1 VGSGAGAEGHASMQ
15 GMRLGSYELIRRLGE
30 GGMAQVYLARDVRL
44 GREVAV
50 KVLDRRLAERTGFR
64 ERFLREA
71 KLAAALDHPNIVQLY
86 DFGEEGSDLYLVMP
100 FMTGGSLQDKLSQT
114 PFSVN
119 DVVNYAMQIADAL
132 EYAHGQGVIHRDVK
146 PANIMLHADGRVL
159 LGDFGLAKI
168 FDGAARPAVR
178 DGRPDAGTPEY
189 MAPEQIKG
197 QTDARSDLY
206 GLGVVMY
213 LLLTG
218 RLPFSGPSSNSV
230 MEGHLYRL
238 AAPPRQLNPKVT
250 PAVDEVVQKALAK
263 DPRYRF
269 QSAREMSGALVTALV
284 SGDAEPFPFA
294 PSSAPSLSGPSPF
307 SPQHISEPVRP
318 ISDHS
323 FGRPSQFGA
332 RPSGPDAGSTS
343 LLPSLDVPMAPSR
356 PPAAYGPMGQGNSG
370 GGQIPSDFPY
380 PSENPSAITGG
391 YAYGQMGQLAHATNL
406 PIGAPIGAPP
416 IDPINSMGPM
426 SPAAGRIAS
435 RPRTAYSNPPAP
447 LSDLANAFD
456 TPLRRSSQPPTQARP
471 LSLDAEEAGHG
482 GRSLRFWLVIGTL
495 ALILIAAAGLLL
507 YRVL

>member
-1 VGSGAGAEGHASMQ
+1 MQ
-15 GMRLGSYELIRRLGE
+15 GTRLGSYELIRRLGE

-50 KVLDRRLAERTGFR
+50 KVLDRRLGERSGFR
-64 ERFLREA
+64 DRFLREA

-86 DFGEEGSDLYLVMP
+86 DFGEEGADLYLVMP
-100 FMTGGSLQDKLSQT
+100 YMSGGSLQDKLSQT

-132 EYAHGQGVIHRDVK
+132 EYAHGQGIIHRDVK

-168 FDGAARPAVR
+168 FDGAARPTVR

-218 RLPFSGPSSNSV
+218 RLPFSGASSNSV

-238 AAPPRQLNPKVT
+238 AAPPRQLNPQVT

-263 DPRYRF
+263 DPRFRF
-269 QSAREMSGALVTALV
+269 QTAREMSGALVTALV
-284 SGDAEPFPFA
+284 SGDAEPFPFDA
-294 PSSAPSLSGPSPF
+294 SSSPAISGPPPF
-307 SPQHISEPVRP
+307 SPQHISEPIRP
-318 ISDHS
+318 ISGNS
-323 FGRPSQFGA
+323 FGRPSQFGG

-343 LLPSLDVPMAPSR
+343 QLPSLDVPMAPSR
-356 PPAAYGPMGQGNSG
+356 PPAPFSPMGGSG
-370 GGQIPSDFPY
+370 GGPIPSDFPY
-380 PSENPSAITGG
+380 PSENPSATTGG
-391 YAYGQMGQLAHATNL
+391 YTYGQMSRNAHATSL
-406 PIGAPIGAPP
+406 PIGAPIGSAP
-416 IDPINSMGPM
+416 IDPISPMGPM
-426 SPAAGRIAS
+426 SPAAGRVS
-435 RPRTAYSNPPAP
+435 SYPRSAYSNPPAP
-447 LSDLANAFD
+447 MGGFGGRPEGS
-456 TPLRRSSQPPTQARP
+456 RRRFSQPPALLEP
-471 LSLDAEEAGHG
+471 LALDAREMERG
-482 GRSLRFWLVIGTL
+482 GRSLRFWIVIGAL
-495 ALILIAAAGLLL
+495 ALVLIAAAGLLL
-507 YRVL
+507 YRIF

>member
-1 VGSGAGAEGHASMQ
+1 VSSGAGGEGHPGMQ
-15 GMRLGSYELIRRLGE
+15 GMRLGSYELVRRLGE

-50 KVLDRRLAERTGFR
+50 KVLDRRLGERSGFR
-64 ERFLREA
+64 DRFLREA

-86 DFGEEGSDLYLVMP
+86 DFGEEGGDLYLVMP
-100 FMTGGSLQDKLSQT
+100 YMSGGSLQDKLSQA

-119 DVVNYAMQIADAL
+119 DVVNYSMQIADAL
-132 EYAHGQGVIHRDVK
+132 EYAHGQGIIHRDVK

-168 FDGAARPAVR
+168 FDGARPAVR

-213 LLLTG
+213 LLLTA
-218 RLPFSGPSSNSV
+218 RLPFSGSSSNSV

-238 AAPPRQLNPKVT
+238 APPPRQLNPHVT

-263 DPRYRF
+263 DPRFRY

-284 SGDAEPFPFA
+284 SGDAEPFPFDA
-294 PSSAPSLSGPSPF
+294 SASTPISGPPPF
-307 SPQHISEPVRP
+307 SPPYTSEPVRP
-318 ISDHS
+318 ISGNS

-332 RPSGPDAGSTS
+332 HHSGPDAGSTS
-343 LLPSLDVPMAPSR
+343 QLPSLDVPMAPSR
-356 PPAAYGPMGQGNSG
+356 PPAPFGPLGGSG

-391 YAYGQMGQLAHATNL
+391 YGYGQMSPNTHPTNL
-406 PIGAPIGAPP
+406 PLGAPIGGPAF
-416 IDPINSMGPM
+416 DPMSSMGPM
-426 SPAAGRIAS
+426 SPAAGRVS
-435 RPRTAYSNPPAP
+435 PYPHSAYSNPPAP
-447 LSDLANAFD
+447 MGGPGGRFD
-456 TPLRRSSQPPTQARP
+456 GPARRVSQPPALLEP
-471 LSLDAEEAGHG
+471 LAFDAAEIGHS
-482 GRSLRFWLVIGTL
+482 GRSLRFWIVIVAL
-495 ALILIAAAGLLL
+495 ALVLIAAAGLLL
-507 YRVL
+507 YRIL

>member
-1 VGSGAGAEGHASMQ
+1 MQ
-15 GMRLGSYELIRRLGE
+15 GTRLGSYELIRRLGE

-44 GREVAV
+44 GREVAI
-50 KVLDRRLAERTGFR
+50 KVLDRRLGERSGFR

-71 KLAAALDHPNIVQLY
+71 KLAAALDHPHIVQLY

-100 FMTGGSLQDKLSQT
+100 YMSGGSLQDKLSQA

-146 PANIMLHADGRVL
+146 PANIMLHGDGRVL

-168 FDGAARPAVR
+168 FDGAPRPAVR

-218 RLPFSGPSSNSV
+218 RLPFSGASSNSV

-238 AAPPRQLNPKVT
+238 AAPPRQLNPQVT

-284 SGDAEPFPFA
+284 SGDAEPFPFDI
-294 PSSAPSLSGPSPF
+294 SSSPAISGPAPF
-307 SPQHISEPVRP
+307 SPPDISEPARP
-318 ISDHS
+318 ISGSS
-323 FGRPSQFGA
+323 FGRQSQFGG

-343 LLPSLDVPMAPSR
+343 QLPSLDVPLASSR
-356 PPAAYGPMGQGNSG
+356 PPGAFGPVGQGS
-370 GGQIPSDFPY
+370 GGQIPSDYSY
-380 PSENPSAITGG
+380 PSENPSATTGG
-391 YAYGQMGQLAHATNL
+391 YTFGQMSQNAHMTNL
-406 PIGAPIGAPP
+406 PIGAPPLGAPM
-416 IDPINSMGPM
+416 DPLSPMGPM
-426 SPAAGRIAS
+426 SPAAGRVS
-435 RPRTAYSNPPAP
+435 SYPRSAYSNPPARVAGSGGRFDRSARRISQHPAPVEP
-447 LSDLANAFD
+447 LA
-456 TPLRRSSQPPTQARP
+456 
-471 LSLDAEEAGHG
+471 LDAEELAHS
-482 GRSLRFWLVIGTL
+482 GRSLRFWVAISALTLVL
-495 ALILIAAAGLLL
+495 VAAAALLL
-507 YRVL
+507 YRLL

>member
-1 VGSGAGAEGHASMQ
+1 
-15 GMRLGSYELIRRLGE
+15 
-30 GGMAQVYLARDVRL
+30 MAQVYLARDVRL

-50 KVLDRRLAERTGFR
+50 KVLDRRLGERSGFR
-64 ERFLREA
+64 DRFLREA
-71 KLAAALDHPNIVQLY
+71 KLAAALDHPHIVQLY
-86 DFGEEGSDLYLVMP
+86 DFGEDGADLYLVMP
-100 FMTGGSLQDKLSQT
+100 YMSGGSLQDKLAQA

-168 FDGAARPAVR
+168 FDGAPRPAIR

-218 RLPFSGPSSNSV
+218 RLPFNGSSSSTV

-238 AAPPRQLNPKVT
+238 AEPPRQLNPRVT
-250 PAVDEVVQKALAK
+250 PAVDEVIQKALAK
-263 DPRYRF
+263 DPRFRY

-294 PSSAPSLSGPSPF
+294 PNAAPPISGPPPF
-307 SPQHISEPVRP
+307 SPPHTSEPART
-318 ISDHS
+318 ISGNS
-323 FGRPSQFGA
+323 FGRQSQFGG

-356 PPAAYGPMGQGNSG
+356 PPSTFGPPLGSPLGHGGS
-370 GGQIPSDFPY
+370 GGQIPFDFPY
-380 PSENPSAITGG
+380 PSENPSAVTGG
-391 YAYGQMGQLAHATNL
+391 YAIGQGQQFGQNAATDL
-406 PIGAPIGAPP
+406 PIGAPIGSPP
-416 IDPINSMGPM
+416 LFNPVSPMGPM
-426 SPAAGRIAS
+426 SPAAGRIS
-435 RPRTAYSNPPAP
+435 SNPRPRYSNPPMPMGDGLVGGFEAP
-447 LSDLANAFD
+447 LG
-456 TPLRRSSQPPTQARP
+456 RSSQPPVMSRP
-471 LSLDAEEAGHG
+471 LTLDAEAMEHS
-482 GRSLRFWLVIGTL
+482 GRSLRFWLVICLL
-495 ALILIAAAGLLL
+495 ALVLAAAAALLL

>member
-1 VGSGAGAEGHASMQ
+1 MQ
-15 GMRLGSYELIRRLGE
+15 GTRLGSYELIRRLGE

-50 KVLDRRLAERTGFR
+50 KVLDRRLGERSGFR

-86 DFGEEGSDLYLVMP
+86 DFGEEGADLYLVMP
-100 FMTGGSLQDKLSQT
+100 YMSGGSLQDKLSQA

-132 EYAHGQGVIHRDVK
+132 EYAHGQGIIHRDVK

-168 FDGAARPAVR
+168 FDGTPRPAIR

-218 RLPFSGPSSNSV
+218 RLPFSGASSNSV

-238 AAPPRQLNPKVT
+238 AAPPRQINPKVT

-263 DPRYRF
+263 DPRFRF
-269 QSAREMSGALVTALV
+269 QTAREMSGALVTALV
-284 SGDAEPFPFA
+284 SGDAEPFPFDA
-294 PSSAPSLSGPSPF
+294 SAAHSISGPSPF
-307 SPQHISEPVRP
+307 SPPQSSEPVRP
-318 ISDHS
+318 ISGNS
-323 FGRPSQFGA
+323 FGRPSQFGG

-343 LLPSLDVPMAPSR
+343 QLPSLDVPMAPSR
-356 PPAAYGPMGQGNSG
+356 PPTAYGPMGTGGS

-391 YAYGQMGQLAHATNL
+391 YAYGQMSHSARVTSMPL
-406 PIGAPIGAPP
+406 GAPIGSAS
-416 IDPINSMGPM
+416 IDPVSPMGPM
-426 SPAAGRIAS
+426 SPAAGRVS
-435 RPRTAYSNPPAP
+435 SYPRSAYSNPPAP
-447 LSDLANAFD
+447 MGGYGGR
-456 TPLRRSSQPPTQARP
+456 PEGVMQRVSQPTEFVEPHA
-471 LSLDAEEAGHG
+471 LGSGEIEHG
-482 GRSLRFWLVIGTL
+482 GRSLRFWILIGAL
-495 ALILIAAAGLLL
+495 ALVLIAAAGLLL
-507 YRVL
+507 YRLF

>member
-1 VGSGAGAEGHASMQ
+1 MQ
-15 GMRLGSYELIRRLGE
+15 GMRLGSYELVRRLGE

-50 KVLDRRLAERTGFR
+50 KVLDRRLGERSGFR
-64 ERFLREA
+64 DRFLREA

-86 DFGEEGSDLYLVMP
+86 DFGEEGADLYLVMP
-100 FMTGGSLQDKLSQT
+100 YMSGGSLQDKLSQA

-132 EYAHGQGVIHRDVK
+132 EYAHGQGIIHRDVK

-168 FDGAARPAVR
+168 FDGAPRPAIR

-218 RLPFSGPSSNSV
+218 RLPFSGSSSNSV

-238 AAPPRQLNPKVT
+238 AAPPRQLNPRVT

-263 DPRYRF
+263 DPRFRF
-269 QSAREMSGALVTALV
+269 QTAREMSGALVTALV
-284 SGDAEPFPFA
+284 SGDAEPFPFDA
-294 PSSAPSLSGPSPF
+294 SSSPAISGPPPF
-307 SPQHISEPVRP
+307 SPPYTSEPARP
-318 ISDHS
+318 ISDNS

-332 RPSGPDAGSTS
+332 RASGPDAGSTS
-343 LLPSLDVPMAPSR
+343 QLPSLDVPMAPSR
-356 PPAAYGPMGQGNSG
+356 PPAAYGPMGGS

-380 PSENPSAITGG
+380 PSENPSATTGG
-391 YAYGQMGQLAHATNL
+391 YTYGQMSRNAHATSL
-406 PIGAPIGAPP
+406 PIGAPIGGPLA
-416 IDPINSMGPM
+416 DPISPMGPM
-426 SPAAGRIAS
+426 SPAAGRVS
-435 RPRTAYSNPPAP
+435 SYPRSAYSNPPAP
-447 LSDLANAFD
+447 MGGFGGRPEGSM
-456 TPLRRSSQPPTQARP
+456 RRLSQPPEIMEP
-471 LSLDAEEAGHG
+471 LALDAGEMGHG
-482 GRSLRFWLVIGTL
+482 GRSLRFWIVIGAL
-495 ALILIAAAGLLL
+495 ALVLIAAAGLLL
-507 YRVL
+507 YRIF

>member
-1 VGSGAGAEGHASMQ
+1 VDSGAGGEGQ
-15 GMRLGSYELIRRLGE
+15 TGMPGTQLGSYELIRRLGE

-50 KVLDRRLAERTGFR
+50 KVLDRRLGERAGFR

-86 DFGEEGSDLYLVMP
+86 DFGEEGADLYLVMP
-100 FMTGGSLQDKLSQT
+100 YMSGGSLQDKLSQA

-132 EYAHGQGVIHRDVK
+132 EYAHGQGIIHRDVK

-168 FDGAARPAVR
+168 FDGAPRPAIR

-213 LLLTG
+213 LLLTA
-218 RLPFSGPSSNSV
+218 RLPFSGASSNSV

-238 AAPPRQLNPKVT
+238 AAPPRQLNPRVT

-263 DPRYRF
+263 DPRFRF

-284 SGDAEPFPFA
+284 SGDAEPFPFDV
-294 PSSAPSLSGPSPF
+294 SSAPAISGPPPF
-307 SPQHISEPVRP
+307 SPPYASEPVRP
-318 ISDHS
+318 ISGNS

-332 RPSGPDAGSTS
+332 RPSGPDGGSTS
-343 LLPSLDVPMAPSR
+343 QLPSLDVPMAPSR
-356 PPAAYGPMGQGNSG
+356 PPAAFGPLGGS

-380 PSENPSAITGG
+380 PSENPSATTGS
-391 YAYGQMGQLAHATNL
+391 YTYGQMSRSAHATSL
-406 PIGAPIGAPP
+406 PLGAPMGGPLA
-416 IDPINSMGPM
+416 DPVSPMGPM
-426 SPAAGRIAS
+426 SPAAGRVS
-435 RPRTAYSNPPAP
+435 SYPRSAYSNPPAP
-447 LSDLANAFD
+447 MGSFGGR
-456 TPLRRSSQPPTQARP
+456 PEGSMRRVSQPPKFMEPLGAR
-471 LSLDAEEAGHG
+471 EMEHG
-482 GRSLRFWLVIGTL
+482 GRSLRFWIVIVAL
-495 ALILIAAAGLLL
+495 ALVLIAAAGLLL
-507 YRVL
+507 YRIF

>member
-1 VGSGAGAEGHASMQ
+1 
-15 GMRLGSYELIRRLGE
+15 MRLGSYELIRRLGE

-50 KVLDRRLAERTGFR
+50 KVLDRRLAERSGFR

-71 KLAAALDHPNIVQLY
+71 KLAAALDHPHIVQLY

-100 FMTGGSLQDKLSQT
+100 YMSGGSLQDKLSQA

-119 DVVNYAMQIADAL
+119 DVVNYSMQIADAL
-132 EYAHGQGVIHRDVK
+132 EYAHGQGIIHRDVK
-146 PANIMLHADGRVL
+146 PANMLLHADGRVL

-168 FDGAARPAVR
+168 FDGARPAIR

-218 RLPFSGPSSNSV
+218 RLPFSGASSNSV

-238 AAPPRQLNPKVT
+238 AAPPRQVNPRVT

-263 DPRYRF
+263 DPRFRF
-269 QSAREMSGALVTALV
+269 QSAREMSGALVAALV
-284 SGDAEPFPFA
+284 SGDAEPFPFDASAA
-294 PSSAPSLSGPSPF
+294 PAISGPPPF
-307 SPQHISEPVRP
+307 SPAQISEPARP
-318 ISDHS
+318 ISGNS
-323 FGRPSQFGA
+323 FGRQSQFGG

-343 LLPSLDVPMAPSR
+343 QLPSLDVPMAPSR
-356 PPAAYGPMGQGNSG
+356 PPVAFGQMGQGS

-380 PSENPSAITGG
+380 PSENPSAVTGG
-391 YAYGQMGQLAHATNL
+391 YAYGQMGQQMGQYAGGAHATNL
-406 PIGAPIGAPP
+406 QFGGPIGASPA
-416 IDPINSMGPM
+416 DLANSMGPM
-426 SPAAGRIAS
+426 SPAAGRVSSYPRSPYSDPRAPTGSAS
-435 RPRTAYSNPPAP
+435 SFETPR
-447 LSDLANAFD
+447 
-456 TPLRRSSQPPTQARP
+456 RRTRASQPPTLVEP
-471 LSLDAEEAGHG
+471 LALEPEELEHG

-495 ALILIAAAGLLL
+495 ALVLIAAAGLLL
-507 YRVL
+507 YRFL